1 MGIKRIAAAAL
12 AAAMLLAAA
21 AGCGKKDSPAATL
34 EPMEGAA
41 AGETQSSETKPSEEV
56 KEEAPE
62 VSRED
67 LYSAMRGAFSET
79 TLMAVAGGREVYWP
93 EYCYWL
99 ISAVEY
105 VLGEAGSLDSWQAQ
119 FSGSTAEERVF
130 WETGE
135 VLKLYRAI
143 ELKCEEKGVTLSE
156 EEEQI
161 ILDYKEELKKTYG
174 GEDEFLA
181 LLEENFMP
189 EDTFDYS
196 NRISSLYYLLF
207 SEMFGVDGADFEDEE
222 AFSFAE
228 QVGYARV
235 KLIYIALRD
244 GDGKEYDDAKAQDAK
259 KRAED
264 IYSRLAAAPEEEREA
279 LFTELM
285 KEHSEDE
292 NLEAYPDG
300 YSFLRGSGV
309 FSEEFEAAAE
319 MEIGEISELIKTENG
334 YCIFMRTQI
343 DPDSYVDETYTL
355 RYYAAMDAFETLA
368 EGWTSE
374 ISYSETEA
382 AEALDLEEWLP
393 APLKY

>member
-1 MGIKRIAAAAL
+1 MEIKRIATAAL
-12 AAAMLLAAA
+12 AAAMLLTFA
-21 AGCGKKDSPAATL
+21 AGCGKKDAPGSED
-34 EPMEGAA
+34 EPTVDAA
-41 AGETQSSETKPSEEV
+41 AEEAQSVEPESVPEA
-56 KEEAPE
+56 EEAPE
-62 VSRED
+62 IDRPEM
-67 LYSAMRGAFSET
+67 YRAMRGAFSET
-79 TLMAVAGGREVYWP
+79 TLMAVAGGREIYWP

-105 VLGEAGSLDSWQAQ
+105 VLGEAGSIDSWQEKFAET
-119 FSGSTAEERVF
+119 TAEDRIF

-143 ELKCEEKGVTLSE
+143 ELKCEEKEVALSD

-161 ILDYKEELKKTYG
+161 IRDYKEDLKKTYG

-207 SEMFGVDGADFEDEE
+207 SDTFGVDGADFDDEE
-222 AFSFAE
+222 VFSFAE

-244 GDGKEYDDAKAQDAK
+244 SDGREYDDEKAQDAK

-264 IYSRLAAAPEEEREA
+264 IYSRLEAAAPENKEP

-285 KEHSEDE
+285 NEHSEDE
-292 NLEAYPDG
+292 NLKVYPDG
-300 YSFLRGSGV
+300 YSFLKGSGV

-382 AEALDLEEWLP
+382 AQAFDLEKWLP
-393 APLKY
+393 TPLKY